1 MLVNICT
8 PTVQKCSADAKEVM
22 YVVLLLLDFGFYITV
37 VLILFVGTLRQKA
50 VGIRVYFILLNMAA
64 SLYLYSVQCCT
75 NYSLYISS
83 VRGQVH
89 EMICM
94 IGMQLTLLLQLLHT
108 YGIAYMQQWA
118 LKSIKR

>member
-50 VGIRVYFILLNMAA
+50 VGIRVY
-64 SLYLYSVQCCT
+64 CT
-75 NYSLYISS
+75 LFY
-83 VRGQVH
+83 
-89 EMICM
+89 
-94 IGMQLTLLLQLLHT
+94 
-108 YGIAYMQQWA
+108 
-118 LKSIKR
+118 